1 MIFYPHLSFR
11 HLLTDSLTVAL
22 CKDLT
27 LFVLKF
33 NNYQQ
38 HSLFSKIYF
47 WIKMFMLG
55 VGVRGFSRFV

>member
-47 WIKMFMLG
+47 WIKMLMLG